1 VIRHRRRAF
10 AAVAVVALTMAGAC
24 SLGNKQ
30 AMADKII
37 AAAARSEADG
47 AAMATV
53 SVRAQVIKSKLPVAP
68 GPPKIVGGVA
78 PDLKAA
84 IDFKAGKAAVA
95 FAGDDP
101 TSAAMVF
108 IGSQVFQ
115 RTDLKSAEAPPAA
128 GLALQANQASGLNLP
143 AGSGSVTSVGI
154 DSNLSP
160 LAAAAKAT
168 SAAPATTTTTA
179 PPSASTSKLRRPIT
193 IQRKWIGFDYGSL
206 PKHDKTKSAG
216 SYAIS
221 PIAIEQL
228 AKGALTGSLHLLGSE
243 TIDGQP
249 MTHYKM
255 NVSRDKAERHLPNNV
270 RKDLDKTFR
279 ANAIGGRVFAAEAW
293 VDANGRLRRFTVR
306 MRQTLSRIDRAD
318 LTVTLDLAPAAT
330 PVVLPVP
337 NPQETA
343 EVKTLGALIHG
354 AVK

>member
-1 VIRHRRRAF
+1 
-10 AAVAVVALTMAGAC
+10 
-24 SLGNKQ
+24 
-30 AMADKII
+30 MADRVI

-47 AAMATV
+47 TAMATV

-68 GPPKIVGGVA
+68 GPPKIVSGAA

-95 FAGDDP
+95 YTGDDP
-101 TSAAMVF
+101 NSAAMVF

-115 RTDLKSAEAPPAA
+115 RTDLKSASVGPAA
-128 GLALQANQASGLNLP
+128 GVQLQANQASGLNLP
-143 AGSGSVTSVGI
+143 AGASSGAPVGI

-168 SAAPATTTTTA
+168 AASSVTTTTTA
-179 PPSASTSKLRRPIT
+179 PPAPSTSKLRRPIT
-193 IQRKWIGFDYGSL
+193 IQRKWIGFDYAQL

-221 PIAIEQL
+221 PIAIQEL
-228 AKGALTGSLHLLGSE
+228 AKGALTGSLHLLGPE
-243 TIDGQP
+243 TIDGQA

-255 NVSRDKAERHLPNNV
+255 NVSRDKAERHLADTV

-293 VDANGRLRRFTVR
+293 IDANGRLRRFTVR

-318 LTVTLDLAPAAT
+318 LTVTLELTPAPA
-330 PVVLPVP
+330 PVALPVP

-343 EVKTLGALIHG
+343 VVKTLGALIHG
-354 AVK
+354 AVKS